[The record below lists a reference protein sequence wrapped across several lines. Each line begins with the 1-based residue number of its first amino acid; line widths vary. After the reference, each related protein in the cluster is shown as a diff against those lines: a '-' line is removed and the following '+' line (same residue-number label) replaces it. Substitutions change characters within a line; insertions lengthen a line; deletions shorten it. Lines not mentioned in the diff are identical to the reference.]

1 MDVQRAFGFLPLL
14 PLLLLGGC
22 SPDEPPK
29 QASLQE
35 RTSQF
40 EKTLESIQDPTL
52 KDAVADLGGSLLLL
66 ERAHTKLQGM
76 PLDTR
81 YGEDA
86 LALLRHYPD
95 PQAMAHAYIDGL
107 FVLRKR
113 SSSDYLTDLQPV
125 FPFAL
130 DQPDELALPQ
140 KLDWLSV
147 TLSNKQT
154 VSFAPEWSETDP
166 GIQLSPTSSNLTNPN
181 DLTITYPFIE
191 GIEVENRQQPQ
202 PKILHGKIEV
212 IVPARVVTFTLS
224 HSDIGQIRSQGNIQ
238 VRLLGL
244 EQNQARLE
252 LIDAPKLA
260 PELADSRLTPMLVQA
275 RDTSGQWLSRAGSI
289 NESPEQLAFYRQQ
302 LGEMLEQKSWSL
314 DLEKRLNDEQ
324 RAFDQ
329 PPHYY
334 TQVYFNG
341 QIDQLEVSVL
351 DFSTV
356 SVVRKDLDL
365 PVRQFDPTTT
375 DKDIQPLDLPVT
387 VYDEQAGQYL
397 CDADLEPEQLRKN
410 VRIIQSVQDAS
421 AARIEFEHLRT
432 FNDELIGSSIEPGD
446 APLTFFTA
454 NAQGQRGAPIELPS
468 QAFDIEPLHG
478 RITYDLNLF
487 PDTPAYAVGSMPMFL
502 AAIEKAAIAGNALP
516 KGLALK
522 GNALIVDQRLF
533 PADSWRFYAKD
544 GSGHYLKEIL
554 AVSHLASQGGPAVFN
569 VHYFYGQPDNLES
582 YQRTEL
588 QTVEYGFEIKLDKPE
603 PHATAQ

>member
-1 MDVQRAFGFLPLL
+1 MDVQRAFGFLALSTLL
-14 PLLLLGGC
+14 ALGGC
-22 SPDEPPK
+22 SPDEQPK

-35 RTSQF
+35 RTTQF

-66 ERAHTKLQGM
+66 ERAHTKLQEM
-76 PLDTR
+76 PIAPH
-81 YGEDA
+81 YSEDA
-86 LALLRHYPD
+86 LALLKHYPD
-95 PQAMAHAYIDGL
+95 PQAMAQAYIDGL

-140 KLDWLSV
+140 RLDWLSV
-147 TLSNKQT
+147 TLSNKQI
-154 VSFAPEWSETDP
+154 VAFQPEWSETDP

-181 DLTITYPFIE
+181 DLTITYPFVE

-202 PKILHGKIEV
+202 PKVLHGKIEV
-212 IVPARVVTFTLS
+212 IVPAKVATFTLS
-224 HSDIGQIRSQGNIQ
+224 HNDIGQIRTQGNIQ

-252 LIDAPKLA
+252 LINSPKPA
-260 PELADSRLTPMLVQA
+260 PELADSRVAPLLVQA
-275 RDTSGQWLSRAGSI
+275 RDKSGQWLSRAGSI

-329 PPHYY
+329 QPHYY
-334 TQVYFNG
+334 TQVYFSG
-341 QIDQLEVSVL
+341 KIDQLEVSVM

-356 SVVRKDLDL
+356 NVVRKDLDL
-365 PVRQFDPTTT
+365 PVRQFDPKTT
-375 DKDIQPLDLPVT
+375 DKEIQPLELPVT
-387 VYDEQAGQYL
+387 VLDEQASQYL
-397 CDADLEPEQLRKN
+397 RDADLDPEQLRKN
-410 VRIIQSVQDAS
+410 VQVTQSVQDAS

-454 NAQGQRGAPIELPS
+454 NAQGQRGEPIELPS
-468 QAFDIEPLHG
+468 QAFDVEPLRG

-502 AAIEKAAIAGNALP
+502 ASIEKNTIAGNSRP
-516 KGLALK
+516 KGLTLK

-533 PADSWRFYAKD
+533 PADSWRFYARD
-544 GSGHYLKEIL
+544 ASGHYLKEIL
-554 AVSHLASQGGPAVFN
+554 TVSHLASQEGPPRFD

-603 PHATAQ
+603 PHAAAQ

>member
-14 PLLLLGGC
+14 TLLLLGGC

-29 QASLQE
+29 QASLLD

-95 PQAMAHAYIDGL
+95 PQAMAQAYIDGL

-154 VSFAPEWSETDP
+154 VSFAPQWSETDP

-252 LIDAPKLA
+252 LINPPKPA

-324 RAFDQ
+324 RTFDQ
-329 PPHYY
+329 QPHYY

-375 DKDIQPLDLPVT
+375 DKGIPPLDLPVT
-387 VYDEQAGQYL
+387 VYDDQAGQYL
-397 CDADLEPEQLRKN
+397 RDADLEPEQLRKN
-410 VRIIQSVQDAS
+410 VRVNQSVQDAS

-432 FNDELIGSSIEPGD
+432 FNDELIGNSIEPGD

-468 QAFDIEPLHG
+468 QAFEIEPLHG

-502 AAIEKAAIAGNALP
+502 AAIEKATIAGNALP

-603 PHATAQ
+603 SHAAAQ